1 MIFDKNYQYLSKIFL
16 ELLTLNVEFKTL
28 FQSLAPEIY
37 ADIESASTNINCSC
51 RNKIENY
58 INTNREKCANFL
70 NSLNQEIKSLINL
83 YEIEEKYKIITYTG
97 KIERVKISD
106 WYNFATKLNSERA
119 AYRQYSLLKVD
130 DETVDVFFL

>member
-1 MIFDKNYQYLSKIFL
+1 MILDKNYQYLSKIFL
-16 ELLTLNVEFKTL
+16 ELLTLSNEFKIS

-58 INTNREKCANFL
+58 INTNREKCTDFL
-70 NSLNQEIKSLINL
+70 NNLNQELKNLINL
-83 YEIEEKYKIITYTG
+83 QEIEDKYKFITYTG

-106 WYNFATKLNSERA
+106 WYNFAVKLNSERA
-119 AYRQYSLLKVD
+119 AYRQYSLLRVD